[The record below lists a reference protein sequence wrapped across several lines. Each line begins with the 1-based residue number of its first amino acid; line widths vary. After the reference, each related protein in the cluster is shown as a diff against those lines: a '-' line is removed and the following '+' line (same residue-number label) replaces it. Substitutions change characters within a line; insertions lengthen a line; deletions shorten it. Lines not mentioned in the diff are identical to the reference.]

1 MLIRWYLWPGNHK
14 RFIALPCMSIGKGTT
29 VSLAYMPVAL
39 PRNYSLT
46 LYRNL
51 RSNILLL
58 SPDVGLPQGCL
69 VCICSVQLCF
79 CGRGCSSDYCLVGEL
94 ILFLN
99 GSTIMGSAVLTCTA
113 LLFELY
119 FPSCCLEFSLL
130 ISSLHTTIK
139 GACQWINNSIEC
151 IGVCHTIAYSSSLEA
166 GS

>member
-29 VSLAYMPVAL
+29 MSLACSPTKKLFYDVILEFAFK
-39 PRNYSLT
+39 YFVIKSWH
-46 LYRNL
+46 
-51 RSNILLL
+51 RSA
-58 SPDVGLPQGCL
+58 LPQGCL

-94 ILFLN
+94 IFFLN